1 MGYGDGLTWSEWL
14 VDDQREASGR
24 TDVLVFSSDVLKDPM
39 KISGQP
45 IANLVASTS
54 GTDSDWV
61 VKVIDLYPDEVAGDP
76 HMGGY
81 QLMISADIF
90 RGRYRESL
98 ETPKAITPD
107 KPLLYRFALPAANH
121 VFLPGH
127 RIMVQIQSSWF
138 PLYDR
143 NPQTFVPSIFWAKP
157 GDYKKATQR
166 VYHTPGQASFFELP
180 LVKASP

>member
-24 TDVLVFSSDVLKDPM
+24 PDVLVFSTDVLKEPV

-45 IANLVASTS
+45 VANLLASTS

-61 VKVIDLYPDEVAGDP
+61 VKVIDVYPDEVAGDP

-81 QLMISADIF
+81 QLMVSADIF

-127 RIMVQIQSSWF
+127 RIMLQVQSSWF

-143 NPQTFVPSIFWAKP
+143 NPQTFVPNIFWAKP
-157 GDYKKATQR
+157 GDYRRAVQR
-166 VYHTPGQASFFELP
+166 VYHAPGQASFVELP
-180 LVKASP
+180 VVSTP